1 MDLAQTLFGFR
12 GRISRRTWW
21 LWMVPLVLGMLAAVA
36 IVFMHVGKDNIPNVV
51 AYDLSSRS
59 VIALLVVYAIGN
71 WIAVALSAKRLHD
84 RDIRGFWAVIP
95 TLVAIAIIVLQNR
108 GHGGTMEH
116 PSTVVNILSLASAVF
131 SLWLLV
137 QCGFLKG
144 TQGPNR
150 WGPDPLG
157 APGANQSL

>member
-1 MDLAQTLFGFR
+1 MGLVQTLFGFR
-12 GRISRRTWW
+12 GRISRRPWW
-21 LWMVPLVLGMLAAVA
+21 LWMIPLILGMLAAVA
-36 IVFMHVGKDNIPNVV
+36 IVFMHVGKDNMANVV
-51 AYDLSSRS
+51 AYDLHSRS
-59 VIALLVVYAIGN
+59 VVALLVVYAIGN

-84 RDIRGFWAVIP
+84 RDIRGFWAAIP
-95 TLVAIAIIVLQNR
+95 TLIAFAIVVVQNR

-116 PSTVVNILSLASAVF
+116 PSMAINLLSLASTVF

-157 APGANQSL
+157 PTKTA

>member
-1 MDLAQTLFGFR
+1 M
-12 GRISRRTWW
+12 I
-21 LWMVPLVLGMLAAVA
+21 PLVLGMLAAVA
-36 IVFMHVGKDNIPNVV
+36 IVFFHVGKDNIPNVV

-84 RDIRGFWAVIP
+84 RDIRGFWAAIP
-95 TLVAIAIIVLQNR
+95 TMLAIAIIVLQNR

-116 PSTVVNILSLASAVF
+116 PSTAMNLLSLASSVF
-131 SLWLLV
+131 SLGLLV
-137 QCGFLKG
+137 VCGFLKG

-150 WGPDPLG
+150 FGADPLG
-157 APGANQSL
+157 ATNADQSLSAPGVSG

>member
-1 MDLAQTLFGFR
+1 MGLAQTLFGFR

-21 LWMVPLVLGMLAAVA
+21 LWMIPLVLGMLAAVA
-36 IVFMHVGKDNIPNVV
+36 IVFIHVGKDNMANVV

-84 RDIRGFWAVIP
+84 RDIRGFWAAIP
-95 TLVAIAIIVLQNR
+95 TLIAIAIVVVQNR

-116 PSTVVNILSLASAVF
+116 PSTAINLLSLASAAF

-137 QCGFLKG
+137 VCGFLKG

-157 APGANQSL
+157 PTA

>member
-1 MDLAQTLFGFR
+1 MGLAQTLFGFR

-21 LWMVPLVLGMLAAVA
+21 LWMIPLILGMLAAVA
-36 IVFMHVGKDNIPNVV
+36 IVFIHVGKDNMANV
-51 AYDLSSRS
+51 ASYDLHSRS

-84 RDIRGFWAVIP
+84 RDIRGFWAAIP
-95 TLVAIAIIVLQNR
+95 TLIAVAIIVVQNR
-108 GHGGTMEH
+108 GYGGTMER
-116 PSTVVNILSLASAVF
+116 PSTVINLLSLASTVF

-137 QCGFLKG
+137 VCGFLKG

-157 APGANQSL
+157 PTKAA

>member
-1 MDLAQTLFGFR
+1 MGLAQTLFGFR

-21 LWMVPLVLGMLAAVA
+21 LWMIPLILGTLAAVA

-95 TLVAIAIIVLQNR
+95 TLIAMAIIFVQNR
-108 GHGGTMEH
+108 GHGGTVEH
-116 PSTVVNILSLASAVF
+116 PSTAINLLSLASTVF

-137 QCGFLKG
+137 VCGFLKG

-157 APGANQSL
+157 PAKTT